1 MLVYRVCRKEEILKL
16 FDKYDMNDIGN
27 YFSITEVNNHHYEPN
42 QKYLHFFKD
51 KDSILHFLLKDK
63 YLCIYDIP
71 EDILKQY
78 EGIGYYLDYFKFA
91 VKIEVDEYAIKC
103 HELSF
108 DYLEKVYYINE
119 EIDLDDYL
127 DDSELTNFLDCI
139 YEKEKGKILILKK

>member
-1 MLVYRVCRKEEILKL
+1 MLVYRICKKEEIEKL
-16 FDKYDMNDIGN
+16 FKNHNIEDIGN
-27 YFSITEVNNHHYEPN
+27 CFSLTEVNNHHYEPN

-51 KDSILHFLLKDK
+51 KDSILHFLLKEK

-91 VKIEVDEYAIKC
+91 IKIEVDEYAIRSNK
-103 HELSF
+103 LNF
-108 DYLEKVYYINE
+108 DYLEKIYYIKE

-139 YEKEKGKILILKK
+139 YEKESGKKLVLKK